1 MRVVWSCN
9 SIRRGGCDEHFSQ
22 KIPAWSGQRVIEW
35 RWGLAPLTAR
45 DASSQITNLAYA
57 LNFNHPDTLP
67 APALPNT
74 VAPRPT
80 PCGNA
85 GIQDGNAGGQTDS
98 YRLLH
103 SDLMEGWPLP
113 AGLL

>member
-1 MRVVWSCN
+1 M
-9 SIRRGGCDEHFSQ
+9 
-22 KIPAWSGQRVIEW
+22 IEW